1 MSTARRADSTRILA
15 WNTASARQ
23 RRRSAIREMVWRG
36 IPETVCMKIS
46 GHKTRHIFDAYNL
59 SNERDLADATAKI
72 ELGRQVSTTT
82 HTDTQTDTVPISAE
96 HTHTRKRA

>member
-1 MSTARRADSTRILA
+1 MSTARRADSTRIL
-15 WNTASARQ
+15 RQ

-72 ELGRQVSTTT
+72 ELGRQVSTPTQ
-82 HTDTQTDTVPISAE
+82 TDTKTDTVPISAE
-96 HTHTRKRA
+96 NTHTRKRA